1 MKTAILKRTCIAL
14 LMGNMFSCDVLD
26 VEPLD
31 SYTED
36 GIFTDA
42 NLTESY
48 VTMNYTKPRN
58 GWSRSSLRFVSVSY
72 THLDVYKRQQIV
84 FAVLLY

>member
-1 MKTAILKRTCIAL
+1 MLVSKLVTFKFKNKYENSHIEKYMHRPVD
-14 LMGNMFSCDVLD
+14 GKYVSCDVLD

-48 VTMNYTKPRN
+48 VTMNYTN
-58 GWSRSSLRFVSVSY
+58 HVTDGVVV
-72 THLDVYKRQQIV
+72 H
-84 FAVLLY
+84 